1 MRATTVG
8 TSNFSLASRAQHV
21 LVEAVA
27 VDLAALEVEAQHP
40 ERDLALVDDGDRMTP
55 PLEPVGQLRADPA
68 TTHDHDVHAVS
79 FPLTGPSNRTAVRSG
94 AGGVRGAQERGPGR
108 GIPAAKQ
115 SRALAPG
122 E

>member
-8 TSNFSLASRAQHV
+8 TSNFSLASRAATMLELSPLDTAANDPALAQHV

-94 AGGVRGAQERGPGR
+94 
-108 GIPAAKQ
+108 
-115 SRALAPG
+115 
-122 E
+122 